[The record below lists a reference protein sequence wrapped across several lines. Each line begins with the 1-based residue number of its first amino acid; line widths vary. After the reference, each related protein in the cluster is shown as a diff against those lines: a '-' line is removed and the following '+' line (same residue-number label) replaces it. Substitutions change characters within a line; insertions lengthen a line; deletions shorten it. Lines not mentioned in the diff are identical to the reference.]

1 MLRFKQR
8 NRCGKIAEQIF
19 DFLFSEFIIFRI
31 PLVCLAQSFSVYFI
45 PLCLIS
51 EFIIEILIQKHFRND
66 LVLTTTIGKTKMGGG
81 RFQ

>member
-1 MLRFKQR
+1 MLRFKQW

-45 PLCLIS
+45 LLCLIS

-66 LVLTTTIGKTKMGGG
+66 FVLTTTIGKTKMGSG